1 MRELKYGG
9 QIVPGDFIAI
19 SDGNHLNFGWYA
31 GNGRGTLQYYP
42 MRGAMR
48 CYEDY
53 KSWLAMSDE
62 EKAKNKWYSKRFE
75 KGFTVKCLWKSYINS
90 VHRTRVMKL
99 TNIEDI
105 FTEQE
110 DIIEYQ
116 ESREVMIKLNLVKQ

>member
-19 SDGNHLNFGWYA
+19 SDGNHINFGWYA

-90 VHRTRVMKL
+90 VHPTRVMKL
-99 TNIEDI
+99 ENPEQV

-110 DIIEYQ
+110 DIMDYEKSKEALITLNI
-116 ESREVMIKLNLVKQ
+116 IKH